1 MELFDNGAER
11 AILAGLYQYGA
22 EAFVEISDIL
32 EESSFGSVQNAVV
45 YRCLKFI
52 INQGMSV
59 DLPSLLSAAEQLKL
73 TDAITTDQN
82 IQYLKSLSSLKV
94 NKDNIFN
101 FALQVKKYEFAR
113 NIKDV
118 AGKISQD
125 VDKITGTE
133 TIDEIIALMEDPLT
147 EFLKQDTQDE
157 RPQRIGEDIFA
168 YLDYLEENQCDMM
181 GIPTGFTRFDQAI
194 GGGLRRKC
202 VDLIAA
208 RPKTGKSVCA
218 DAVAVNVTRLGIPV
232 LMIDTEMSKEDHA
245 HRVLASMS
253 GVKINEIATGRFSND
268 ADKKQLVLEAAKE
281 YKTLPYDYISVAG
294 KPFTSILNYIKRW
307 VTHTVGK
314 DENGNTKDCV
324 IIFDYLKLMSSEGV
338 NASMQEYQLLGFQI
352 TALHNLCVKLDVPC
366 LAFVQLN
373 RDGITKESTDAVSGS
388 DRLIWLC
395 TSFTIFKQK
404 SEEEIAEDGV
414 RAGNRKFV
422 PIVARHGGGLDGGDY
437 INLQMTGDISKLEEL
452 KTRNEFKMMPEQDT
466 GLISKENL
474 DNYDEE
480 APFETEEDV
489 KPKRSKKQTK

>member
-11 AILAGLYQYGA
+11 AILAGLYQYGS

-32 EESSFGSVQNAVV
+32 EETSFGSIQNAVV

-59 DLPSLLSAAEQLKL
+59 DLPSILSAAEQLKL

-82 IQYLKSLSSLKV
+82 IQYLKSLSSLKI

-113 NIKDV
+113 NIKIV

-125 VDKITGTE
+125 VDKISGTE
-133 TIDEIIALMEDPLT
+133 TIDEIIAILEDPLT
-147 EFLKQDTQDE
+147 DFLKQDTQDE
-157 RPQRIGEDIFA
+157 RPIRIGEDIFE

-181 GIPTGFTRFDQAI
+181 GIPTGFPRYDQAI

-218 DAVAVNVTRLGIPV
+218 DAVAVNVCRKGIPI

-253 GVKINEIATGRFSND
+253 GVKINEISTGRFAND
-268 ADKKQLVLEAAKE
+268 PIKKQAVLESAKE
-281 YKTLPYDYISVAG
+281 YKDLPYDYISVAG
-294 KPFTSILNYIKRW
+294 KPFNSILNYIKRW
-307 VTHTVGK
+307 VTHVVGK

-324 IIFDYLKLMSSEGV
+324 IIFDYLKLMSTEGV

-352 TALHNLCVKLDVPC
+352 TSLHNLCVKFDVAC

-373 RDGITKESTDAVSGS
+373 RDGITKETTDAVSGS

-395 TSFTIFKQK
+395 TSFTIFKAK

-422 PIVARHGGGLDGGDY
+422 PVAARHGGMLDGGDY
-437 INLQMTGDISKLEEL
+437 INFQMTGDISKLEEL

-466 GLISKENL
+466 GLISKESL
-474 DNYDEE
+474 DE
-480 APFETEEDV
+480 FEEDTIND
-489 KPKRSKKQTK
+489 KS

>member
-11 AILAGLYQYGA
+11 AILAGLYQYGS

-32 EESSFGSVQNAVV
+32 EETSFGSIQNAVV

-59 DLPSLLSAAEQLKL
+59 DLPSILSAAEQLKL

-82 IQYLKSLSSLKV
+82 IQYLKSLSSLKI

-113 NIKDV
+113 NIKIV

-125 VDKITGTE
+125 VDKISGTE
-133 TIDEIIALMEDPLT
+133 TIDEIIAILEDPLT
-147 EFLKQDTQDE
+147 DFLKQDTQDE
-157 RPQRIGEDIFA
+157 RPIRIGEDIFE

-181 GIPTGFTRFDQAI
+181 GIPTGFPRYDQAI

-218 DAVAVNVTRLGIPV
+218 DAVAVNVCRKGIPI

-253 GVKINEIATGRFSND
+253 GVKINEISTGRFAND
-268 ADKKQLVLEAAKE
+268 PIKKQTVLESAKE
-281 YKTLPYDYISVAG
+281 YKDLPYDYISVAG
-294 KPFTSILNYIKRW
+294 KPFNSILNYIKRW
-307 VTHTVGK
+307 VTHVVGK

-324 IIFDYLKLMSSEGV
+324 IIFDYLKLMSTEGV

-352 TALHNLCVKLDVPC
+352 TSLHNLCVKFDVAC

-373 RDGITKESTDAVSGS
+373 RDGITKETTDAVSGS

-395 TSFTIFKQK
+395 TSFTIFKAK

-422 PIVARHGGGLDGGDY
+422 PVAARHGGMLDGGDY
-437 INLQMTGDISKLEEL
+437 INFQMTGDISKLEEL

-466 GLISKENL
+466 GLISKESL
-474 DNYDEE
+474 DE
-480 APFETEEDV
+480 FEEDTIND
-489 KPKRSKKQTK
+489 KS